1 MRKIILWCLSLSFFT
16 MSMVGISHALVVT
29 VPTQQGQEDLVVNGP
44 TQVQW
49 DEWNVFSTIQLI
61 NKYLW
66 FAISVVCMGVL
77 IYGGFLLMTANG
89 DDKKMQTANKILTG
103 ALIGIVIA
111 ILSYAIVRIVVNL
124 LW

>member
-1 MRKIILWCLSLSFFT
+1 
-16 MSMVGISHALVVT
+16 MSMVGVSHALVVT